1 MGKARLRREDFSYN
15 ANSKG
20 YMLMYKGQSIGGAGL
35 FTGTI
40 ETTDIDEDKQTQGFV
55 NSAEIDIQNI
65 VFGNPG
71 RYARSIDEINKEM

>member
-1 MGKARLRREDFSYN
+1 MDQKRLKREDFSYT
-15 ANSKG
+15 ANSRG
-20 YMLMYKGQSIGGAGL
+20 YMLEYKGQSIGGAGL

-40 ETTDIDEDKQTQGFV
+40 ATTDMDEDKQAQDFV

-71 RYARSIDEINKEM
+71 RYAKSIDEINNR